1 LKTLIPIV
9 ILLLSVALSVEAW
22 SQQSSAGEQ
31 TLAAAAKGNQF
42 SFIMFYGRQDA
53 KTDAIHRML
62 TAEAAKRTDV
72 TVTMID
78 VNDNSENRLIT
89 RFDAKRLPLPAVA
102 AIAPNDAVTGVFP
115 QRFSQAEFSRAIVS
129 PGYASCVKAL
139 QDNHLVLL
147 CIHPAG
153 AQTVPAGVAEFQ
165 KQTTFGK
172 TAQVVNVSATD
183 PAESATLADLGVRAD
198 IAGPT
203 VVFMAPPGVM
213 VGKFDGRVTAAALAA
228 KLAKAGQC
236 CDDPNCNHGRNA
248 SKSSR
253 ARR

>member
-1 LKTLIPIV
+1 MKTLTPTV
-9 ILLLSVALSVEAW
+9 ILLLSVALTGEVW

-31 TLAAAAKGNQF
+31 ALAAATKSDQF
-42 SFIMFYGRQDA
+42 SFIMFYDRQDA
-53 KTDAIHRML
+53 ETDAIHRTL

-72 TVTMID
+72 LVMMID
-78 VNDNSENRLIT
+78 VNDKSENRLIT

-102 AIAPNDAVTGVFP
+102 AIAPNNAVTGVFAK
-115 QRFSQAEFSRAIVS
+115 RFSQAEFNRAIVS

-139 QDNHLVLL
+139 QDNQLVLL
-147 CIHPAG
+147 CIHPEG
-153 AQTVPAGVAEFQ
+153 AHTVPTGVAEFQ
-165 KQTTFGK
+165 KQATFGK

-198 IAGPT
+198 IAGPM

-236 CDDPNCNHGRNA
+236 CDDPNCNHGRSA
-248 SKSSR
+248 SKPSR